1 LLDKRDAHHPSK
13 PTPSNLISLAPDVR
27 DRTSRDTI
35 CALEFGSDDYL
46 GKLFNSRELVARIR
60 AVLRRAANAEDAD
73 THKVFNF
80 AELIADTSTRRV
92 CKFLGPEI
100 ELTGAGF
107 DLLVAFLERPGRPL
121 TRDRLLD
128 LSHGRRS
135 EPVDRS
141 IDVLMSRLRR
151 KLGQTQSGPLF
162 RTIRNGGYQFTAP
175 IKSGIPDGIATI
187 GALTANGNV
196 SSI

>member
-1 LLDKRDAHHPSK
+1 M
-13 PTPSNLISLAPDVR
+13 
-27 DRTSRDTI
+27 
-35 CALEFGSDDYL
+35 
-46 GKLFNSRELVARIR
+46 
-60 AVLRRAANAEDAD
+60 
-73 THKVFNF
+73 
-80 AELIADTSTRRV
+80 
-92 CKFLGPEI
+92 
-100 ELTGAGF
+100 TGAGF

-187 GALTANGNV
+187 GSLTANGNV